1 MIQLT
6 YRKLY
11 RINSLETRKIL
22 LKTFRETRNHAFYI
36 FVKPAPV
43 RESLLAEAG
52 PKRSNGGGELGVDWR
67 QRIGSERSPAVVNAG
82 KGRAPARSIH
92 VQRFLIRSLRLDEAF
107 ADKLGEAHLPHVGE
121 GKALTGFRLGFAC
134 LAH

>member
-11 RINSLETRKIL
+11 RINSLEARKIP

-43 RESLLAEAG
+43 RESLLAETG
-52 PKRSNGGGELGVDWR
+52 PKRSNGGGELGVDMEAADR
-67 QRIGSERSPAVVNAG
+67 VGTLPCCHQCRERP
-82 KGRAPARSIH
+82 RAS
-92 VQRFLIRSLRLDEAF
+92 
-107 ADKLGEAHLPHVGE
+107 
-121 GKALTGFRLGFAC
+121 
-134 LAH
+134 